1 MTYGPQGFK
10 KISENFIVGK
20 IATKTIL
27 KEEKNLRKEFEFFAG
42 DRKKCKYGQNPL
54 INVITFAW

>member
-42 DRKKCKYGQNPL
+42 DRKKRKYG
-54 INVITFAW
+54 

>member
-27 KEEKNLRKEFEFFAG
+27 KEEKNLNFS
-42 DRKKCKYGQNPL
+42 L
-54 INVITFAW
+54 VITKSASTDKIISSI

>member
-42 DRKKCKYGQNPL
+42 DRKKRK
-54 INVITFAW
+54 